1 MYQSIEALNTNQLN
15 GLVVLEFGAN
25 WCGICKAA
33 QPMIDQEFIR
43 YPTIQRV
50 KIEDAKGKR
59 LGRLHAI
66 KLWPTLIFLL
76 DGVEIERLVR
86 PTDAAQLEATLKNLV
101 TTANKK
107 A

>member
-1 MYQSIEALNTNQLN
+1 MYQPTETLNPTQLN

-25 WCGICKAA
+25 WCGICKAT
-33 QPMIDQEFIR
+33 QPLIEGAFIQ
-43 YPTIQRV
+43 YPNIQHI

-66 KLWPTLIFLL
+66 KLWPTLIFLK
-76 DGVEIERLVR
+76 DGIEINRLVR
-86 PTDAAQLEATLKNLV
+86 PDNENQLEDALKNL
-101 TTANKK
+101 AS